1 MRDFVAT
8 LKLTIKQLVW
18 EGEIQTPKT
27 KNAYRQVD
35 LSPDLA
41 NLLKSFLAERQ
52 SGFLFANRAGKP
64 LSQTNLLR
72 RYLHPALDELQ
83 VPKAGFHAMRR
94 FRATWLRKQRA
105 PEDLIKFWA
114 WSCRTVGNGWLLQ
127 TGRCRA

>member
-72 RYLHPALDELQ
+72 RYLHPALDERMSE
-83 VPKAGFHAMRR
+83 F
-94 FRATWLRKQRA
+94 
-105 PEDLIKFWA
+105 
-114 WSCRTVGNGWLLQ
+114 
-127 TGRCRA
+127 